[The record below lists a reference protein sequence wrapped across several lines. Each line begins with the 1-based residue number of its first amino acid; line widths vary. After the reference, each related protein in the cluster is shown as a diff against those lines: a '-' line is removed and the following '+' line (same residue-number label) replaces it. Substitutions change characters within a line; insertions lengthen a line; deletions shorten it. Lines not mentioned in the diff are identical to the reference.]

1 MNTPDISDQY
11 PNLPFLLNFK
21 SFGAINNF
29 SGEVVT
35 LKCDDD
41 NSLVRSI
48 LSEPGQSRVLL
59 VDGNASE
66 NVALLGDNLASLAI
80 ENNWS
85 AVVINGCV
93 RDIVELQQLN
103 VAVFALNSCPKK
115 SNKNNIGT
123 RSIDLQIND
132 VLIKEGYWLYGDQ
145 NGILVSSEKLAQ

>member
-11 PNLPFLLNFK
+11 PDLPFLLNFK
-21 SFGAINNF
+21 SFGGINNF

-48 LSEPGQSRVLL
+48 LSEAGQSRVLL

-85 AVVINGCV
+85 AVVIHGCV
-93 RDIVELQQLN
+93 RDVVELQQLT
-103 VAVFALNSCPKK
+103 VAVL
-115 SNKNNIGT
+115 
-123 RSIDLQIND
+123 L
-132 VLIKEGYWLYGDQ
+132 
-145 NGILVSSEKLAQ
+145 

>member
-29 SGEVVT
+29 SGETVT

-103 VAVFALNSCPKK
+103 VAVFALNACPKK
-115 SNKNNIGT
+115 SNKNNAGI
-123 RSIDLQIND
+123 RSIDLRIND

>member
-93 RDIVELQQLN
+93 RDVVCL
-103 VAVFALNSCPKK
+103 
-115 SNKNNIGT
+115 
-123 RSIDLQIND
+123 
-132 VLIKEGYWLYGDQ
+132 LYTSPSPRDRG
-145 NGILVSSEKLAQ
+145 

>member
-1 MNTPDISDQY
+1 MNTPDISDRY
-11 PNLPFLLNFK
+11 PDLPFLLNFK
-21 SFGAINNF
+21 SFGGVNNF

-48 LSEPGQSRVLL
+48 LSEPGQSRVLF

-85 AVVINGCV
+85 AVVIYGCV
-93 RDIVELQQLN
+93 RDVVELQQLS

-115 SNKNNIGT
+115 SKKNNTGT
-123 RSIDLQIND
+123 RSIDLHINN
-132 VLIKEGYWLYGDQ
+132 VLIKEGCWLYGDQ
-145 NGILVSSEKLAQ
+145 NGILVSPEKLT

>member
-11 PNLPFLLNFK
+11 PDLPFLLNFK
-21 SFGAINNF
+21 SFGGINDF
-29 SGEVVT
+29 SGKVVT

-66 NVALLGDNLASLAI
+66 NVALLGDNLARLAI

-85 AVVINGCV
+85 AVVIHGCV
-93 RDIVELQQLN
+93 RDVVELQQLD

-115 SNKNNIGT
+115 AT
-123 RSIDLQIND
+123 RTIPVQEALTF
-132 VLIKEGYWLYGDQ
+132 
-145 NGILVSSEKLAQ
+145 KLMTL

>member
-11 PNLPFLLNFK
+11 PDLPFLLNFK

-29 SGEVVT
+29 SGETVT

-93 RDIVELQQLN
+93 RDVVELQQLN

-115 SNKNNIGT
+115 SNKNNAGI
-123 RSIDLQIND
+123 RSIDLRIND

-145 NGILVSSEKLAQ
+145 NGILVSPEKLAQ

>member
-11 PNLPFLLNFK
+11 PDIPFLLNFK
-21 SFGAINNF
+21 SFGGINNF

-85 AVVINGCV
+85 AVVIHGCV
-93 RDIVELQQLN
+93 RDVVELQQLN
-103 VAVFALNSCPKK
+103 VAVFALNSSPKK
-115 SNKNNIGT
+115 SNKNNTGS
-123 RSIDLQIND
+123 RSIDLLINN
-132 VLIKEGYWLYGDQ
+132 VVIKEGYWLYGDQ
-145 NGILVSSEKLAQ
+145 NGILVSSEKLA

>member
-1 MNTPDISDQY
+1 MNTQDISNQY
-11 PNLPFLLNFK
+11 HDLPLLLNFK
-21 SFGAINNF
+21 SFGGINNF

-35 LKCDDD
+35 LKCDD

-85 AVVINGCV
+85 AVVVHGCV
-93 RDIVELQQLN
+93 RDVVELQQLN
-103 VAVFALNSCPKK
+103 VAVFALNTCPKK
-115 SNKNNIGT
+115 SNKNNTGS
-123 RSIDLQIND
+123 RSIDLLINN
-132 VLIKEGYWLYGDQ
+132 VVIKEGYWLYGDQ

>member
-85 AVVINGCV
+85 AVVVHGCV
-93 RDIVELQQLN
+93 RTSSN
-103 VAVFALNSCPKK
+103 YNNS
-115 SNKNNIGT
+115 
-123 RSIDLQIND
+123 
-132 VLIKEGYWLYGDQ
+132 
-145 NGILVSSEKLAQ
+145 ILLFLL

>member
-21 SFGAINNF
+21 SFGGISNF

-35 LKCDDD
+35 LKCNDD

-48 LSEPGQSRVLL
+48 LSEPGQSRVLV

-85 AVVINGCV
+85 AVVIHGCV
-93 RDIVELQQLN
+93 RDVVELQQLN
-103 VAVFALNSCPKK
+103 VAVFALNTCPKK
-115 SNKNNIGT
+115 SSKNNTGS
-123 RSIDLQIND
+123 RSIDLLINN
-132 VLIKEGYWLYGDQ
+132 VVIKEGYWLYGDH

>member
-1 MNTPDISDQY
+1 MNTPDISDQH
-11 PNLPFLLNFK
+11 PNLHFLLNFK
-21 SFGAINNF
+21 SYGGVSNF
-29 SGEVVT
+29 YGEVVT
-35 LKCDDD
+35 LKCNDD
-41 NSLVRSI
+41 NSLVRNI

-93 RDIVELQQLN
+93 RDVVELQQLN

-115 SNKNNIGT
+115 SNKNNTGV
-123 RSIDLQIND
+123 RSIDIHISN

-145 NGILVSSEKLAQ
+145 NGILVSAEKLI

>member
-11 PNLPFLLNFK
+11 PDLPFLLNFK
-21 SFGAINNF
+21 SFGGISNF

-48 LSEPGQSRVLL
+48 LSEPGQSRVLV

-85 AVVINGCV
+85 AVVIHGCV
-93 RDIVELQQLN
+93 RDVVELQQLN
-103 VAVFALNSCPKK
+103 VAVFALNTCPKK
-115 SNKNNIGT
+115 SNKSNTGS
-123 RSIDLQIND
+123 RSIDLLINN
-132 VLIKEGYWLYGDQ
+132 VVIKEGYWLYGDQ
-145 NGILVSSEKLAQ
+145 NGILVSSKKLAQ

>member
-85 AVVINGCV
+85 AVVINGCI
-93 RDIVELQQLN
+93 RDVVELQQLN
-103 VAVFALNSCPKK
+103 ICLLYTSPSPRDRQK
-115 SNKNNIGT
+115 S
-123 RSIDLQIND
+123 RMP
-132 VLIKEGYWLYGDQ
+132 
-145 NGILVSSEKLAQ
+145 SSA

>member
-1 MNTPDISDQY
+1 MNTPDISDQH

-21 SFGAINNF
+21 SYGGVSNF
-29 SGEVVT
+29 YGEVVT
-35 LKCDDD
+35 LKCNDD
-41 NSLVRSI
+41 NSLVRNI

-93 RDIVELQQLN
+93 RDVVELQQLN

-115 SNKNNIGT
+115 SNKNNPGV
-123 RSIDLQIND
+123 RSIDIHISN

-145 NGILVSSEKLAQ
+145 NGILVSAEKLI

>member
-85 AVVINGCV
+85 AVVINGCI
-93 RDIVELQQLN
+93 RDVVELQQLN

-115 SNKNNIGT
+115 SNKKNTGT
-123 RSIDLQIND
+123 RSIDLLINN

>member
-1 MNTPDISDQY
+1 MNTPDISDQH

-21 SFGAINNF
+21 SYGGVSNF
-29 SGEVVT
+29 YGEVVT
-35 LKCDDD
+35 LKCNDD
-41 NSLVRSI
+41 NSLVRNI

-93 RDIVELQQLN
+93 RDVVELQQLN

-115 SNKNNIGT
+115 SNKNNTGV
-123 RSIDLQIND
+123 RGIDIHISN

-145 NGILVSSEKLAQ
+145 NGILVSAEKLI

>member
-93 RDIVELQQLN
+93 RDVVELQQLN
-103 VAVFALNSCPKK
+103 IAVFALNSCPKK
-115 SNKNNIGT
+115 SNKNDTDT
-123 RSIDLQIND
+123 RSIDLLINNI
-132 VLIKEGYWLYGDQ
+132 LIKEGYWLYGDQ
-145 NGILVSSEKLAQ
+145 NGILVSSEKLTQ

>member
-85 AVVINGCV
+85 AVVIHGCV
-93 RDIVELQQLN
+93 RDVVELQQLN
-103 VAVFALNSCPKK
+103 VAVYALNSCPKK
-115 SNKNNIGT
+115 SNKNNTGT
-123 RSIDLQIND
+123 RSIDLLINN

>member
-11 PNLPFLLNFK
+11 PDLPFLLNFK
-21 SFGAINNF
+21 SFGGINNF

-85 AVVINGCV
+85 AVVIHGCV
-93 RDIVELQQLN
+93 RDVVELQQLN
-103 VAVFALNSCPKK
+103 VAVFALNSSPKK
-115 SNKNNIGT
+115 SNKNNTGS
-123 RSIDLQIND
+123 RSIDLLINN
-132 VLIKEGYWLYGDQ
+132 VVIKDGYWLYGDQ
-145 NGILVSSEKLAQ
+145 NGILVSSKKLAQ

>member
-1 MNTPDISDQY
+1 MNTPDISDQH

-21 SFGAINNF
+21 SYGGVSNF
-29 SGEVVT
+29 YGEVVT
-35 LKCDDD
+35 LKCNDD

-66 NVALLGDNLASLAI
+66 NVALLGDNLARLAI

-85 AVVINGCV
+85 AVVIHGCV
-93 RDIVELQQLN
+93 RDVVELQQLD

-115 SNKNNIGT
+115 SNKNNTGT

-132 VLIKEGYWLYGDQ
+132 VVIKEGYWLYGDQ

>member
-11 PNLPFLLNFK
+11 PDLPFLLNFK
-21 SFGAINNF
+21 SFGGIHDL
-29 SGEVVT
+29 SGEVVPV
-35 LKCDDD
+35 KCDDD

-66 NVALLGDNLASLAI
+66 NVALLGDNLARLAI

-85 AVVINGCV
+85 AVVIHGCV
-93 RDIVELQQLN
+93 RDVVELQQLD

-115 SNKNNIGT
+115 SNKNNTGT

-132 VLIKEGYWLYGDQ
+132 VVIKEGYWLYADQ
-145 NGILVSSEKLAQ
+145 NGILVSSEKLPQ